1 MGETT
6 VLGLDSMEAY
16 QTRAFLIRKKNQEK
30 KYIDKEIYRIGKENS
45 FVDYFIGDNTAISR
59 SHANVITKGME
70 YFIIDMNSKNHTYV
84 DGIMIQPNVETKIE
98 PGMTLRLADEEFV
111 FNVE

>member
-1 MGETT
+1 
-6 VLGLDSMEAY
+6 
-16 QTRAFLIRKKNQEK
+16 
-30 KYIDKEIYRIGKENS
+30 
-45 FVDYFIGDNTAISR
+45 
-59 SHANVITKGME
+59 
-70 YFIIDMNSKNHTYV
+70 MNSKNHTYV